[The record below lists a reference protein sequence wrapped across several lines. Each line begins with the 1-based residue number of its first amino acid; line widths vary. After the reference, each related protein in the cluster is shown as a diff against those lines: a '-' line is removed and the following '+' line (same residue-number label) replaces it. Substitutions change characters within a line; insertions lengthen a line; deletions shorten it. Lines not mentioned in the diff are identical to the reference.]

1 MKARYLSF
9 IGIAIAVAL
18 SGGAAWAQSSTVEK
32 GIQLS
37 QADSP
42 SQSPAQPAQPSQ
54 SQPSTQPP
62 AQQPAQTQ
70 VSEKELKQ
78 FASAVK
84 KLQPIQENA
93 QNQIVQAI
101 QQEELSE
108 KRFGEIYQSRR
119 NPQAQPTAKITPDE
133 NKKFDQANAKIEKI
147 EQSTQGQMEQ
157 AVKGE
162 GLDIQRFNQIFL
174 TLRQNPDLLQKVREM
189 IKTAG

>member
-9 IGIAIAVAL
+9 IGMAIAVTL
-18 SGGAAWAQSSTVEK
+18 SGGAAWAQSSTVPKEIK
-32 GIQLS
+32 LS

-42 SQSPAQPAQPSQ
+42 SPSQTQPTQPSQ
-54 SQPSTQPP
+54 SQPP
-62 AQQPAQTQ
+62 AQQPAQSQ
-70 VSEKELKQ
+70 VSQKELQQ
-78 FASAVK
+78 FANAVK

-93 QNQIVQAI
+93 QNQIVKVI
-101 QQEELSE
+101 QQENLSE

-119 NPQAQPTAKITPDE
+119 NPQAQPTAKVTPEE
-133 NKKFDQANAKIEKI
+133 NKRFDQANAKIEKI

-174 TLRQNPDLLQKVREM
+174 SLRQNPEMLQKVREL
-189 IKTAG
+189 IKSSG

>member
-9 IGIAIAVAL
+9 IGMAIAVAL
-18 SGGAAWAQSSTVEK
+18 SGGAAWAQSGSVPKE
-32 GIQLS
+32 IQLS
-37 QADSP
+37 QTDSP
-42 SQSPAQPAQPSQ
+42 SQNPTQPTQPSQ
-54 SQPSTQPP
+54 SQPPTQKPAP
-62 AQQPAQTQ
+62 AQ
-70 VSEKELKQ
+70 VSQKELQQ
-78 FASAVK
+78 FANAVK

-101 QQEELSE
+101 QQEDLSE

>member
-9 IGIAIAVAL
+9 IGMAIAVTL
-18 SGGAAWAQSSTVEK
+18 SGGAAWAQSSTVPKE
-32 GIQLS
+32 IQLS

-42 SQSPAQPAQPSQ
+42 SQPTKPSQ
-54 SQPSTQPP
+54 SQPPT
-62 AQQPAQTQ
+62 QQPAQSQ
-70 VSEKELKQ
+70 VSQKELQQ
-78 FASAVK
+78 FANAVK

-93 QNQIVQAI
+93 QNQIVQVI
-101 QQEELSE
+101 QQENLSE

-119 NPQAQPTAKITPDE
+119 NPQAQPTSKITPDE

-189 IKTAG
+189 IKTSG